1 MKWLNNYKYSRDFSL
16 QVLYITI
23 IIQHLLNP
31 ATMMNYYGLLVP
43 FSKL

>member
-1 MKWLNNYKYSRDFSL
+1 MKRRNNYKYSRDFSL

-23 IIQHLLNP
+23 IIQRLLNP
-31 ATMMNYYGLLVP
+31 ATMMKYYELLVP